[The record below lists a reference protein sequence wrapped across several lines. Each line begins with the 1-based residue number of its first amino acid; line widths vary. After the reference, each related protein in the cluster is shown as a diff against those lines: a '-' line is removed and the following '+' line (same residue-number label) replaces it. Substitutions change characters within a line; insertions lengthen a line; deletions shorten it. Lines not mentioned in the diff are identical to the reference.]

1 MLQLDILVNNAG
13 RSQRADW
20 EDIEIGVD
28 RDMFDLN
35 VFGVVALSRIVVRY
49 FQKKKE
55 GHIVV
60 TSSLAG
66 VRAVPFSGSY
76 TGAKHAI
83 HVSCSVLFLSSSS
96 PLPFCFPLPSTT
108 LKKPVHRAR
117 LRLPEASS
125 HAKDEATLIVQSSRV
140 KNSWLLRMGPIGC
153 RETSRTNYQY

>member
-1 MLQLDILVNNAG
+1 VFQMLQLDILVNNAG
-13 RSQRADW
+13 RSQRAEW

-28 RDMFDLN
+28 RDMFELN
-35 VFGVVALSRIVVRY
+35 VFGVIALSRIVVRY

-66 VRAVPFSGSY
+66 VWAVPFSGSY

-96 PLPFCFPLPSTT
+96 PLPFCFSVPSTT
-108 LKKPVHRAR
+108 YKPVQRAK
-117 LRLPEASS
+117 LKLPEASS
-125 HAKDEATLIVQSSRV
+125 HAKGEATLTVRSSRV
-140 KNSWLLRMGPIGC
+140 KNS
-153 RETSRTNYQY
+153 

>member
-28 RDMFDLN
+28 RDIFDLN

-66 VRAVPFSGSY
+66 VRAIPFSGSY

-83 HVSCSVLFLSSSS
+83 HVSCGVLFLSSSS
-96 PLPFCFPLPSTT
+96 PLPFCFSLPSAT
-108 LKKPVHRAR
+108 LKPVHRAR

-125 HAKDEATLIVQSSRV
+125 HDKGEATLIAQSSR
-140 KNSWLLRMGPIGC
+140 SRILGP
-153 RETSRTNYQY
+153 